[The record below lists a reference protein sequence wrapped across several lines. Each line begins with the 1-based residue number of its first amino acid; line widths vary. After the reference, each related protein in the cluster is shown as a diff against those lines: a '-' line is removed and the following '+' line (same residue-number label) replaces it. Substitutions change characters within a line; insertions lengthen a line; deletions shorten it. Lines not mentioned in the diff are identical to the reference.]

1 VPYSVLADV
10 LARLPHENL
19 VQLTDDEQTGTVSL
33 SRVMDAIADADAL
46 IDGYLRGRYSLP
58 LAIPVPALVRKLSVD
73 LAIYHL
79 YSRRLELV
87 MPESMLERHKNA
99 TKALERIQGGI
110 ITLTAAD
117 KSDIPAPGEYRT
129 QKTVS
134 DRVFSKTVLNRF

>member
-1 VPYSVLADV
+1 MPYSVLADV
-10 LARLPHENL
+10 LARLPYENL
-19 VQLTDDEQTGTVSL
+19 VQLTDDEQAGTVNL

-46 IDGYLRGRYSLP
+46 IDGYLRGRHSLP
-58 LAIPVPALVRKLSVD
+58 LAIPAPALVRKLSVD

-99 TKALERIQGGI
+99 TKALERIQSGT

-129 QKTVS
+129 QKTAS
-134 DRVFSKTVLNRF
+134 DRVFSRTVLSRF